1 MHLLPSPSVV
11 GRKDYKPGAPPTV
24 GLFDHMQT
32 SPPPS
37 TLHHPASSSAAAS
50 RLGGAEGDSFYG
62 EPSFNATAPLEG
74 DEFWVTIFGFPPAA
88 ASYIL
93 QQFSQFGNIMKHVIA
108 PNGNWMHLQYQSKI
122 QAQKALSKNG
132 RVFGNNIMVGVAEC
146 TDQSV
151 TSASISGLNNNE
163 NAVGASASFASPSLV
178 NSSLALGSASAAASP
193 AFNASVSRTRAMRTL
208 TSSSILNSSVRDDRD
223 VVNDANT
230 PKKSSGLISQTVD
243 YLFGW

>member
-1 MHLLPSPSVV
+1 
-11 GRKDYKPGAPPTV
+11 
-24 GLFDHMQT
+24 MQT
-32 SPPPS
+32 SPTAS
-37 TLHHPASSSAAAS
+37 SLHQPASSSAAAS
-50 RLGGAEGDSFYG
+50 FSTSRLGGADGDSFYG
-62 EPSFNATAPLEG
+62 EPSFNASSATLEG

-88 ASYIL
+88 VSYIL
-93 QQFSQFGNIMKHVIA
+93 QQFSQFGNIMKHIIA

-132 RVFGNNIMVGVAEC
+132 RVFGSNIMVGVAEC

-151 TSASISGLNNNE
+151 SSGSISGLHNNE
-163 NAVGASASFASPSLV
+163 NAIGGSTSFASPSLV
-178 NSSLALGSASAAASP
+178 NSSLTLGGASSSSS
-193 AFNASVSRTRAMRTL
+193 FNPSVSRTRAMRTL

-230 PKKSSGLISQTVD
+230 PKKSSGLISKTVD